1 MPTLNL
7 VSEDSQLRDVIQ
19 QRIDKKHQ
27 ANKKI
32 KDREKEKGISL
43 LDRLALKQNQAEIKK
58 LGDLLSEFNKFRFM
72 AVTPSKVSDSIKE
85 RLESIMSQLPR
96 DNADAIRK
104 IFSHEV
110 RSSTSAQ
117 RHDIETQAS
126 LVHGLLTKNGITKGV
141 IFSRGEKFT
150 YSQVVENKKKE
161 LMDKL
166 NIDPTFLSIKSPQSS
181 VASTPED
188 LLIEN
193 LQSLNPEQ
201 IKGDKNIQAI
211 LTLAANI
218 KDAFKRKRVAEHI
231 NLEISLVISELGASS
246 IDFLELTRMLQGIA
260 KENQKTIQRCNDYL
274 AKFDLEKAKEVAK
287 KIMEEK
293 QKQDNKESFLKS
305 YRALAYDLAK
315 AQDEGK
321 SFDEIAKIKE
331 KMRTA
336 SVNATL
342 AGAMPSEI
350 NDALLNGKNDY
361 YLEKRHRETLA
372 QVRHE
377 EMEEERALDAEM
389 NRVLRQ
395 MAIQE
400 LEHAGAFEETHEW
413 RDGDV
418 RSTLDEDKKEAMI
431 HKKMQE
437 IVARE
442 KSDEEKESARQE
454 VQRGNN
460 IISSVIDDLRRY
472 AVQDLEL
479 NPDFKRM
486 TEKEQETAIRKK
498 MSELANYSKLSP
510 EQRGLADFKSKGI
523 VEQDTILKDLRPQQ
537 LADFRV
543 AYHDTEQ
550 DREIKEI
557 QRQIASQTQRNTNT
571 IYKQYIRYLATVEDK
586 SAVIKFSEYARVLY
600 GQEEVD
606 LSMIEEEKGK
616 SI

>member
-1 MPTLNL
+1 
-7 VSEDSQLRDVIQ
+7 
-19 QRIDKKHQ
+19 
-27 ANKKI
+27 
-32 KDREKEKGISL
+32 
-43 LDRLALKQNQAEIKK
+43 
-58 LGDLLSEFNKFRFM
+58 
-72 AVTPSKVSDSIKE
+72 
-85 RLESIMSQLPR
+85 
-96 DNADAIRK
+96 
-104 IFSHEV
+104 
-110 RSSTSAQ
+110 
-117 RHDIETQAS
+117 
-126 LVHGLLTKNGITKGV
+126 
-141 IFSRGEKFT
+141 
-150 YSQVVENKKKE
+150 
-161 LMDKL
+161 
-166 NIDPTFLSIKSPQSS
+166 
-181 VASTPED
+181 
-188 LLIEN
+188 
-193 LQSLNPEQ
+193 
-201 IKGDKNIQAI
+201 
-211 LTLAANI
+211 
-218 KDAFKRKRVAEHI
+218 
-231 NLEISLVISELGASS
+231 
-246 IDFLELTRMLQGIA
+246 MLQGIA

-586 SAVIKFSEYARVLY
+586 SAAIKFSEYARVLY